1 MVEFEYSLVIG
12 STSPKEKNLQEETM
26 RGAKLETL
34 AFKAAPAGEARLNR
48 SFVRL
53 VGTKLQACCKC

>member
-26 RGAKLETL
+26 RGAKQETL
-34 AFKAAPAGEARLNR
+34 AFKVAPAGEAD
-48 SFVRL
+48 
-53 VGTKLQACCKC
+53 